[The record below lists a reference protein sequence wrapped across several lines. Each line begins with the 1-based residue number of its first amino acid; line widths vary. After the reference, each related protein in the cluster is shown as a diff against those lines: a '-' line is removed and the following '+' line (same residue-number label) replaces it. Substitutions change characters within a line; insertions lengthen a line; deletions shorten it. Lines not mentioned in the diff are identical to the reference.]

1 MEKIAKDI
9 SEIIASEIKTINDKV
24 RGLNFLELL
33 KASIIDKLLEL
44 INRQKFPLD
53 QLIEYQNEIKKDS
66 RHINISIN
74 YFLNTMSISRKKIV
88 NDSLFISLNELSNFD
103 IFSDN
108 KEFTSLVLYK
118 NTGLSLPKDTVLNA
132 KYSKNLLLIEI
143 SNNDQADIDKIK
155 NDIIL

>member
-1 MEKIAKDI
+1 MEKITKDI
-9 SEIIASEIKTINDKV
+9 SEIIAGEIKTINDKV

-33 KASIIDKLLEL
+33 KAGIIEKLLEL
-44 INRQKFPLD
+44 VNKQKFPPD
-53 QLIEYQNEIKKDS
+53 QLIEYQNEIKEDS
-66 RHINISIN
+66 RHINISIS
-74 YFLNTMSISRKKIV
+74 YFLNSMSISKKKID

-103 IFSDN
+103 VFKDK

-143 SNNDQADIDKIK
+143 TNNDYEQ
-155 NDIIL
+155 ILTK

>member
-1 MEKIAKDI
+1 MEKITKDI
-9 SEIIASEIKTINDKV
+9 SEIIAGEIKSINDKV

-33 KASIIDKLLEL
+33 KAGIIEKLLEL
-44 INRQKFPLD
+44 VNKQKFPLD
-53 QLIEYQNEIKKDS
+53 QLIEYQNEIKEDS
-66 RHINISIN
+66 RHINISIS
-74 YFLNTMSISRKKIV
+74 YFLNSMSISKKKID

-103 IFSDN
+103 VFKDN

-143 SNNDQADIDKIK
+143 TNNDYEQ
-155 NDIIL
+155 ILTK

>member
-1 MEKIAKDI
+1 MEKITKDI
-9 SEIIASEIKTINDKV
+9 SEIIAGEIKTINDKV

-33 KASIIDKLLEL
+33 KAGIIEKLLEL
-44 INRQKFPLD
+44 VNKQKFPLD
-53 QLIEYQNEIKKDS
+53 QLIKYQNEIKEDS
-66 RHINISIN
+66 RHINISIS
-74 YFLNTMSISRKKIV
+74 YFLNSMSISKKKID

-103 IFSDN
+103 VFKDN

-143 SNNDQADIDKIK
+143 TNNDYEQ
-155 NDIIL
+155 ILTK

>member
-9 SEIIASEIKTINDKV
+9 SEIIAGEIKTINDKV

-33 KASIIDKLLEL
+33 KAGIIEKLLEL
-44 INRQKFPLD
+44 VNRQKFPLD
-53 QLIEYQNEIKKDS
+53 QLIEYQNEIKENS
-66 RHINISIN
+66 RHINISIS
-74 YFLNTMSISRKKIV
+74 YFLNSMSISKKKID

-103 IFSDN
+103 IFSGN
-108 KEFTSLVLYK
+108 KSFKSLVLNK

-143 SNNDQADIDKIK
+143 TNID
-155 NDIIL
+155 NEQILTK

>member
-1 MEKIAKDI
+1 MEKITKDI
-9 SEIIASEIKTINDKV
+9 SGIVADEIKTINDKV

-33 KASIIDKLLEL
+33 KAGIIEKLLEL
-44 INRQKFPLD
+44 VNRQKFPLD
-53 QLIEYQNEIKKDS
+53 QLIEYQNEIKEDS
-66 RHINISIN
+66 RHINISIS
-74 YFLNTMSISRKKIV
+74 YFLNSMSISKKKID

-103 IFSDN
+103 IFRDN

-143 SNNDQADIDKIK
+143 TNNDYEQ
-155 NDIIL
+155 ILTK

>member
-1 MEKIAKDI
+1 MEKITKDI
-9 SEIIASEIKTINDKV
+9 SEIIAGEIKTINDKV

-33 KASIIDKLLEL
+33 KAGIIEKLLEL
-44 INRQKFPLD
+44 VNKQKFPLD
-53 QLIEYQNEIKKDS
+53 QLIEYQNEIKEDS

-74 YFLNTMSISRKKIV
+74 YFLNSMSISKKKIE

-103 IFSDN
+103 VFKDN

-143 SNNDQADIDKIK
+143 TNNYDEQ
-155 NDIIL
+155 ILTK

>member
-1 MEKIAKDI
+1 MEKITKDI
-9 SEIIASEIKTINDKV
+9 SGIVADEIKTINDKV

-33 KASIIDKLLEL
+33 KAGIIEKLLEL
-44 INRQKFPLD
+44 VNRQKFPLD
-53 QLIEYQNEIKKDS
+53 QLIEYQNEIKEDS
-66 RHINISIN
+66 RHINISIS
-74 YFLNTMSISRKKIV
+74 YFLNSMSISKKKID

-103 IFSDN
+103 IFRDN

-143 SNNDQADIDKIK
+143 TNNDFEQ
-155 NDIIL
+155 ILTK

>member
-1 MEKIAKDI
+1 MEKITKDI
-9 SEIIASEIKTINDKV
+9 SEIIVGEIKTINDKV

-33 KASIIDKLLEL
+33 KAGIIEKLLEL
-44 INRQKFPLD
+44 VNKQKFPLD
-53 QLIEYQNEIKKDS
+53 QLIEYQNEIKEDS
-66 RHINISIN
+66 RHINISIS
-74 YFLNTMSISRKKIV
+74 YFLNSLSISKKKID

-103 IFSDN
+103 VFRDN

-143 SNNDQADIDKIK
+143 TNKDYEQ
-155 NDIIL
+155 ILTK

>member
-1 MEKIAKDI
+1 MEKITKDI
-9 SEIIASEIKTINDKV
+9 SEIIAGEIKTINDKV

-33 KASIIDKLLEL
+33 KAGIIEKLLEL
-44 INRQKFPLD
+44 VNKQKFPLD
-53 QLIEYQNEIKKDS
+53 QLIEYQNEIKEDS
-66 RHINISIN
+66 RHINISIS
-74 YFLNTMSISRKKIV
+74 YFLNSMSISKKKID

-103 IFSDN
+103 VYKDN

-143 SNNDQADIDKIK
+143 TNIEYEQ
-155 NDIIL
+155 ILTK

>member
-1 MEKIAKDI
+1 MEKITNDI

-33 KASIIDKLLEL
+33 KAGIIEKLLEL
-44 INRQKFPLD
+44 VNKQKFPLD
-53 QLIEYQNEIKKDS
+53 QLIEYQNEIKEDS
-66 RHINISIN
+66 RHINISIS
-74 YFLNTMSISRKKIV
+74 YFLNSMSISKKKID

-103 IFSDN
+103 VFKDN

-143 SNNDQADIDKIK
+143 TNNDYEQ
-155 NDIIL
+155 ILTK

>member
-1 MEKIAKDI
+1 MEKITKDI
-9 SEIIASEIKTINDKV
+9 SEIIAGEIKTINDKV

-33 KASIIDKLLEL
+33 KAGIIEKLLEL
-44 INRQKFPLD
+44 VNKQKFPLD
-53 QLIEYQNEIKKDS
+53 QLIEYQNEIKEDS

-74 YFLNTMSISRKKIV
+74 YFLNSMSISKKKID

-103 IFSDN
+103 VFKDN

-143 SNNDQADIDKIK
+143 TNNDYEQ
-155 NDIIL
+155 ILTK